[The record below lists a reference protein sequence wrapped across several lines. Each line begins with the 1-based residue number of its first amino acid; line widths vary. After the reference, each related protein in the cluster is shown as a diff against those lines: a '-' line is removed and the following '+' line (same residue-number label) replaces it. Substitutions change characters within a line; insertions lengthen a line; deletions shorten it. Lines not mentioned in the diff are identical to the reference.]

1 MAVGGTYLPAS
12 NGNINEQFANIVF
25 AQGSS
30 PDGQFQLSAS
40 SPARGVGRN
49 GGDLGAFGGVNP
61 YRLSGLP
68 SIPRITNL
76 TIDAVATD
84 ANGLTFNVDAVAV
97 GTTSE

>member
-1 MAVGGTYLPAS
+1 MAVGGTYLPS
-12 NGNINEQFANIVF
+12 GNGNINQQYANVVFEQ
-25 AQGSS
+25 GPS
-30 PDGQFQLSAS
+30 PDGYYKLRTG
-40 SPARGVGRN
+40 SPAIGAGRN
-49 GGDLGAFGGVNP
+49 GGDLGAFGGVNA